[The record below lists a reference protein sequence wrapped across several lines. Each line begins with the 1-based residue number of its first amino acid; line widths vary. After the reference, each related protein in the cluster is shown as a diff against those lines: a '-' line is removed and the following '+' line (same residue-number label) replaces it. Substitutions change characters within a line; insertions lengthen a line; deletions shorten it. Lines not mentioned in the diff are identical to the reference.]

1 VPGHFPRSIDRVRR
15 ACEKAYLPAIAIVG
29 AVIIVGS
36 LWSLSGGP
44 VDERWFVLLA
54 LTALSGSA
62 TLRLPGTPVSFSI
75 SDSFTMA
82 AAMLFGPAAGTVTVA
97 IDCLV
102 ISMRLARR
110 PIPARRVVFNATAPP
125 VAMWIAAHVFFLIAG
140 DGPMAATKLPVGQ
153 LIGSLTIFAGLFFI
167 LNTGLIAL
175 AIAFE
180 QRIRAVPIWRE
191 HFLGLWLTYFGGA
204 AVAALLVVLVQAR
217 QPDVLALVLLAP
229 VPFIIYAAF
238 RNTVGRMED
247 RVGHL
252 DQVNGMYLSTIE
264 TLAQAID
271 AKDQVTHGHIRRVQ
285 ENAVKLA
292 HALGIED
299 NAQLRALEAASL
311 LHDVGKLAVPD
322 HILNKPSSLTPKE
335 FENMKRHANVGA
347 DILAAIGFP
356 YPVVPIVRHHHESWD
371 GTGYPSG
378 LAAEEI
384 PIGARILS
392 VVDCFDALTSDRPYR
407 TRLGRE
413 EAIRVVQAR
422 SGTMYDPL
430 VVSTFVTMLENSPPV
445 VEPPAT
451 QAPPHGLADIAGTAQ
466 RDMRRSHATRGD
478 AEAFATLFELGVQ
491 TATASSVGE
500 ALSRIHTSLSTLM
513 PADICALYLHDPES
527 DTLGAASVSGAH
539 ADAIVGTTMQVGQ
552 RLSGWVAANRQTIAN
567 SEAALDLGNLA
578 MRLDPPPLRC
588 LSTAICSDGEL
599 LGVLTLYSTRRQ
611 PFTEA
616 HVPMVEAVAIGLGN
630 LLQARHTA
638 TAARA
643 ATTVTIQTGNARLH

>member
-1 VPGHFPRSIDRVRR
+1 ML
-15 ACEKAYLPAIAIVG
+15 LPTIAIVG
-29 AVIIVGS
+29 GLTILAS
-36 LWSLSGGP
+36 LRSLAGAP
-44 VDERWFVLLA
+44 IDERWFVLLG

-82 AAMLFGPAAGTVTVA
+82 AALLFGPAAGTVSVA
-97 IDCLV
+97 IDSLV

-125 VAMWIAAHVFFLIAG
+125 LAMWIAANIFFLIVG
-140 DGPMAATKLPVGQ
+140 DGPMVATKVSVAQ

-180 QRIRAVPIWRE
+180 QRVRALPIWRE

-204 AVAALLVVLVQAR
+204 AVAALLVVLVQER
-217 QPDVLALVLLAP
+217 HPDVLAFVLLAP

-252 DQVNGMYLSTIE
+252 NQVNGMYLSTIE

-292 HALGIED
+292 HALGVDDE
-299 NAQLRALEAASL
+299 AQLRALEAASL

-322 HILNKPSSLTPKE
+322 HILNKPSSLTPRE

-371 GTGYPSG
+371 GTGYPVG

-384 PIGARILS
+384 PVGARILS

-407 TRLGRE
+407 TRLSRE
-413 EAIRVVQAR
+413 EAIRVVQSR
-422 SGTMYDPL
+422 SGTMYDPR
-430 VVSTFVTMLENSPPV
+430 VVSAFITMLSNSPPV
-445 VEPPAT
+445 VEMPAT
-451 QAPPHGLADIAGTAQ
+451 LAPQGLSDIAGTAHQ
-466 RDMRRSHATRGD
+466 DMRRSLAKRGD
-478 AEAFATLFELGVQ
+478 AEMFTTLFELGVQ
-491 TATASSVGE
+491 AATASSVEE
-500 ALSRIHTSLSTLM
+500 ALSRIHAILRDLM
-513 PADICALYLHDPES
+513 PADISALYLHDPES
-527 DTLGAASVSGAH
+527 DTLGASSVSGVH
-539 ADAIVGTTMQVGQ
+539 AKAIVGTRIQTGQ
-552 RLSGWVAANRQTIAN
+552 RLTGWVAANRQTIVN

-578 MRLDPPPLRC
+578 MRLDPAPLRC
-588 LSTAICSDGEL
+588 LSTAICADGEL
-599 LGVLTLYSTRRQ
+599 LGALTLYSTRRQ

-616 HVPMVEAVAIGLGN
+616 HAPMVEAVAAGLGN
-630 LLQARHTA
+630 LLQARNAAASSKASSALTIETA
-638 TAARA
+638 CGGA
-643 ATTVTIQTGNARLH
+643 LH